1 MDNTNNLGIAIANS
15 LKSNSSLECMVNLLE
30 MYVIVGNKI
39 PVSLQSL
46 TYDIELTFNST
57 KDIAHITVSTNT
69 PEGVHTYTKAL
80 YC

>member
-1 MDNTNNLGIAIANS
+1 MDNTNNVGMAIANS
-15 LKSNSSLECMVNLLE
+15 LQSNSNLECVTNLLE
-30 MYVIVGNKI
+30 MYVFIGNKLPI
-39 PVSLQSL
+39 SLRSL